1 MYKEELKKQIHELF
15 QEMKCKTNE
24 MVSTSRTKSI
34 ASERIM
40 DYVSTKVAAEGEG
53 YIVDIYNGLVTELKS
68 DEFFQ
73 NPEHL
78 NAFYRLNLREE
89 LNQKYQFDVKS
100 LKSYKDGIDYKEI
113 NRLYTDLGASA
124 GTIALGGIL
133 KWTLASVATINLPIV
148 VIIAGA
154 LLVGILTD
162 KITQDNSK
170 KDFIKAIDK
179 YLNNMENEILDWLV
193 VVETYFNDR
202 IRSLYKM

>member
-1 MYKEELKKQIHELF
+1 M
-15 QEMKCKTNE
+15 
-24 MVSTSRTKSI
+24 
-34 ASERIM
+34 
-40 DYVSTKVAAEGEG
+40 
-53 YIVDIYNGLVTELKS
+53 
-68 DEFFQ
+68 
-73 NPEHL
+73 
-78 NAFYRLNLREE
+78 
-89 LNQKYQFDVKS
+89 
-100 LKSYKDGIDYKEI
+100 
-113 NRLYTDLGASA
+113 
-124 GTIALGGIL
+124 